1 LRDSVIGDGET
12 LALRQTFFQ
21 TSYDLSGAPQSKGNC
36 VSEDFPLSHALVEH
50 KENKNSSHYILSVFR
65 EAVTKSRRQE
75 DYRMCGRF
83 TVKATWAELVALY
96 RLTMDAPPHN
106 LRPRYN
112 VCPTD
117 PVDVVT
123 AERQLVTMRWGLVP
137 WWWSKPLKELR
148 MATFNA
154 RAETVETKAVFRD
167 AFKRSRCLIPLSGY
181 YEWQSTPEGKQPWY
195 FTSRDG
201 SLLLTAAGLWDEWKN
216 RETGERLKSCTIIVT
231 EPNAF
236 AAEIHDRMPVFLTQ
250 EQFAPWLS
258 GEAGAEVL
266 KPAPDNYLQRWPV
279 SKRVNSSKADADDP
293 TLIEP
298 VELVAA

>member
-1 LRDSVIGDGET
+1 
-12 LALRQTFFQ
+12 
-21 TSYDLSGAPQSKGNC
+21 
-36 VSEDFPLSHALVEH
+36 
-50 KENKNSSHYILSVFR
+50 
-65 EAVTKSRRQE
+65 
-75 DYRMCGRF
+75 MCGRF

-123 AERQLVTMRWGLVP
+123 EREGKRELVTMRWGLVP

-154 RAETVETKAVFRD
+154 RAETVEAKPVFRD
-167 AFKRSRCLIPLSGY
+167 AFKRSRCLIPISGY
-181 YEWQSTPEGKQPWY
+181 YEWQNTPSGKQPWY
-195 FTSRDG
+195 FTAADS
-201 SLLLTAAGLWDEWKN
+201 SPLLTAAGLWDEWKN
-216 RETGERLKSCTIIVT
+216 RETGERLKSCTMIVG

-236 AAEIHDRMPVFLTQ
+236 AADIHDRMPIFLG
-250 EQFAPWLS
+250 EDQFVPWLN

-266 KPAPDNYLQRWPV
+266 KPAPNDYLQRWPV
-279 SKRVNSSKADADDP
+279 SKRVNSSKANTDDA
-293 TLIEP
+293 TLSDQIE
-298 VELVAA
+298 LAAA